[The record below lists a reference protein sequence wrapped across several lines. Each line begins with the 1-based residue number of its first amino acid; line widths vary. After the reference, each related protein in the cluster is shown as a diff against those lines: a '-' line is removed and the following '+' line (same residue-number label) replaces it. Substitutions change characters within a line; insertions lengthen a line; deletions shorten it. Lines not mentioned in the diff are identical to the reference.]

1 MLKVLGQDIED
12 LQARKEFLD
21 SNADAVVEKDYHKPF
36 DSEEL
41 SIKKT
46 EFAEKHIRIAEL
58 EEKIKKYKDEINVE
72 LKPLLE
78 DVKSLR
84 EDLKTK
90 GRMVHEQV
98 YQILDEEDK
107 MVGFYNAEGLLI
119 ESRPAT
125 RDELQKTIYAEL
137 RKDGTH
143 D

>member
-1 MLKVLGQDIED
+1 MQRVLGQEITD
-12 LQARKEFLD
+12 LEARKEFLD

-41 SIKKT
+41 AVKKT

-84 EDLKTK
+84 VDLKTK